1 MKTKIPTTVL
11 LLLLGITISFAQKAR
26 DYSQIVNEIVAQ
38 IEAANK
44 TNKALRIA
52 VVPFVPSAATP
63 DASKAFGEYITES
76 INGKL
81 SEKPHLY
88 KVFERKR
95 LDAIFKE
102 NELMVSGM
110 MKPSEALKIG
120 ELLSIDAIFS
130 GTYTKL
136 KSYVEVN
143 GRLIDVSSGEIMTSY
158 SGRVKLTKNIQTLF
172 DNSNSTTVTSNQN
185 QSQANSNPNNNS
197 TPANQNITIVNQ
209 INTNQPTSKKTR
221 EDICEERVK
230 AFQIK
235 LEDLSTQEKID
246 ATVKEATKTPFDNLC
261 GKLHYD
267 VMYTFQR
274 YKLDPPTYK
283 IFLEKT
289 LDTLSYPTEDDRAYQ
304 ITQYFSYDK
313 KIDDG
318 EWKSGLQCMLR
329 VGNYSLSSYISALIG
344 KPSDPIEE
352 LKQRIDILAEA
363 AMKKKIGLPRPID
376 FNNFFLELTEGLSNN
391 NALRIYSYQKY
402 FKNFALDEKNNSRII
417 SLLTAMYRNETA
429 QAEKAKVLGWIV
441 DFFNNNTFSKSGDQL
456 YDFAFSFKLTGYDSH
471 DEKTKLEFPVGDLK
485 ILCGLCRSKFGE
497 YALATQYESQKED
510 RINFCAQNNIAIA
523 GVIPTDEEAI
533 KIFQGTNA
541 VGQLRTIKLISQKP
555 EVSPLLEPSLV
566 GLFDKRS
573 LDNKEELKEAQAIA
587 ITLLGKL
594 KTSNPK
600 AIEFMIQRLLSYDQS
615 TDNAKEALAL
625 IGKPAVQPLIKHLSA
640 STIHDG
646 GLRYTLVFILGKIGK
661 DAKPAEGTLK
671 QMLKTET
678 NGDIKY
684 AIEAALQAMN

>member
-1 MKTKIPTTVL
+1 MKTRRAILLVL
-11 LLLLGITISFAQKAR
+11 WLFLLTIGEISAQKTR

-38 IEAANK
+38 VEAANK
-44 TNKALRIA
+44 TDKALRIA

-172 DNSNSTTVTSNQN
+172 ENQNSNNVTANQNPPQSNST
-185 QSQANSNPNNNS
+185 NP

-209 INTNQPTSKKTR
+209 ISTNQPAVKKSR
-221 EDICEERVK
+221 EEICNEKVK
-230 AFQIK
+230 AFQTH

-246 ATVKEATKTPFDNLC
+246 ATVNEAIKTPFDNLC

-267 VMYTFQR
+267 VMYVFQR
-274 YKLDPPTYK
+274 YKLDPIAYK
-283 IFLEKT
+283 NFLEKT

-313 KIDDG
+313 KIDEG
-318 EWKSGLQCMLR
+318 EWKSGLQTMLR

-344 KPSDPIEE
+344 KPGDPIEE
-352 LKQRIDILAEA
+352 LKQRIDILTDA
-363 AMKKKIGLPRPID
+363 AIKKKIGLPRALD
-376 FNNFFLELTEGLSNN
+376 FNTYFLELTEGLSNN
-391 NALRIYSYQKY
+391 NTLRIYSYEKY
-402 FKNFALDEKNNSRII
+402 FKNFTLDEKNNSRVV
-417 SLLTAMYRNETA
+417 SLLTSMYKNETA

-441 DFFNNNTFSKSGDQL
+441 DFFNNNSFSKSAEQL
-456 YDFAFSFKLTGYDSH
+456 YDFAFSFKFTGYDSH
-471 DEKTKLEFPVGDLK
+471 DEKTKQEFPAGDLK
-485 ILCGLCRSKFGE
+485 ILCGLCKSKFGE
-497 YALATQYESQKED
+497 YALASEYESQKED
-510 RINFCAQNNIAIA
+510 RINFCAQNNIPIA

-533 KIFQGTNA
+533 KVFQGNNA
-541 VGQLRTIKLISQKP
+541 VGQLRIIKLISQKP
-555 EVSPLLEPSLV
+555 EISSSLEPSLV

-573 LDNKEELKEAQAIA
+573 LENKEYLKDAQAIA
-587 ITLLGKL
+587 ITMLGKL

-625 IGKPAVQPLIKHLSA
+625 IGKPAVQPLIKHLTS

-646 GLRYTLVFILGKIGK
+646 GLRYTIIFILGKIGK

-678 NGDIKY
+678 NSDVKY
-684 AIEAALQAMN
+684 AIEAALQEMN